1 MGVAAVVAKIERT
14 ASGGE
19 SGPAELSFDEL
30 YQEQWWPMLRLATG
44 LVDQVSVAE
53 DVVQDAFA
61 AVYRRWES
69 INDRAAVV
77 GYLRVCV
84 VNHSRSALRSRIRA
98 RRNLRLVES
107 GSVEGADSSSLL
119 SAEHQMA
126 REALATLPDRQREV
140 LTLRCIAELS
150 DADIAAATGLSLGG
164 VRSAASRGLATL
176 RGSLGGRL

>member
-1 MGVAAVVAKIERT
+1 MGTEVKQEAAA
-14 ASGGE
+14 GE
-19 SGPAELSFDEL
+19 PIPVHLTFDDL
-30 YQEQWWPMLRLATG
+30 YQRQWWPMLRLATG
-44 LVDQVSVAE
+44 LVDQVPVAE

-61 AVYRRWES
+61 AVYRKWGSFDE
-69 INDRAAVV
+69 RAAV

-84 VNHSRSALRSRIRA
+84 VNHSRSALRRRIRA
-98 RRNLRLVES
+98 RRNLRLVENA
-107 GSVEGADSSSLL
+107 SVEGADSSSLL

-140 LTLRCIAELS
+140 LTLRYIAELS

-164 VRSAASRGLATL
+164 VRSASSRGLAAL